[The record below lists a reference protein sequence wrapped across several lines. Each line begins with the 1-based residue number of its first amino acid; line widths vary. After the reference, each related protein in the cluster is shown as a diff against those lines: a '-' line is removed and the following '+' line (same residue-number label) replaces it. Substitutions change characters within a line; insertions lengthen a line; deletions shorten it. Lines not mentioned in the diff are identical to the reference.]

1 MVLPK
6 TRKLIRGAGGAAHN
20 ETLSP
25 AAQSPP
31 AQSAAQSAAQSSATP
46 TTATAASY
54 QVQILDKP
62 PATNK
67 NWWDLCSYLGIDMSQ
82 SHRICTDVSR
92 GGVAVLGTWIDD
104 GDVGGKGSGSNG
116 GSNGGSKEGGS
127 KKYRKREDVEERLRA
142 LGINYRI
149 VPASGDDGEKAV
161 LSGAEEEDE
170 EKEESVEGDKKRRR
184 RVAEGGVVSS
194 AEGSAGGRVD
204 QVASDPAANTSS
216 SSNPPPNT
224 NTNTTNTSSSTTTV
238 NPEIQRLY
246 DANIISQNE
255 YDQMIQADRQFKDE
269 TYSVDFTSSSTGG
282 DGSNGGDD
290 NGNNNGGRIPD
301 LYDAYANRLTA
312 TSWVNTHIYTQ
323 NYTTLTEMSLLE
335 FCRKFS
341 VPRRGRHAGR
351 IKYHRGG
358 YITKR
363 LKFSPVYSSDRTGP
377 DYGKYCRYS
386 LVRYRPW
393 IDAPFGRDE
402 AAEEKG
408 VGGLKKKDTQK
419 KEHEP
424 DEKECIKEW
433 EDFIS
438 ALKPRMQYVPDLLL
452 PPELRGGG
460 ASVDVFLSTEQKDEE
475 EEEFEEDDDDD
486 EGPTG
491 KEKELQE
498 GEVGRKGKDDLY
510 ELVVSA
516 IEQLEGESPAA
527 DGTVENDA
535 TNSSSADLGLEKEDG
550 TNNTDDEV
558 LSELDEIDQEVQG
571 KKKETAVAATTTL
584 SSSPGDM
591 AAPLKEEGQ
600 ESKVDPVVSTDRP
613 SPVSVAC
620 NFDGDE
626 AEDKKTSERV
636 AADAKEEKTEEPT
649 EESDLVVSSSNRC
662 IDFSPARDGA
672 SDESQTPSELH
683 ESSTEEE
690 DAANLA
696 DNDVRDSA
704 CSSTSS
710 QSDDVPYTDDG
721 AVQTLGP
728 RRTRKSVKPKK
739 LAKTVLRKV
748 SSRTSKPTPSSSFH
762 QLVEDVGIEDTLLA
776 DTCGDVIPQSSWKPH
791 PNPTRFWPRVDLSK
805 TEKSTEEPKETPR
818 KARDSDAS
826 TLSVPESPELLFDVS
841 RDLRRADDAF
851 GPAQTFMSTCNGFI
865 GDNEEEERLLVKRKP
880 CPRKKKFVAATPP
893 VQPVHVAA
901 TDETRDEHYFEVSFS

>member
-1 MVLPK
+1 MLLLPK
-6 TRKLIRGAGGAAHN
+6 ALGGAIN
-20 ETLSP
+20 
-25 AAQSPP
+25 
-31 AQSAAQSAAQSSATP
+31 SSNTDVDDKNDSTNDGSNNNNNNFDP
-46 TTATAASY
+46 H
-54 QVQILDKP
+54 QILLLECP
-62 PATNK
+62 PTDLAWWSLCK
-67 NWWDLCSYLGIDMSQ
+67 NLDITMSR
-82 SHRICTDVSR
+82 SHEICTDASKT
-92 GGVAVLGTWIDD
+92 GVGVLGTWSRKECNDIEEKLKMLTID
-104 GDVGGKGSGSNG
+104 
-116 GSNGGSKEGGS
+116 
-127 KKYRKREDVEERLRA
+127 
-142 LGINYRI
+142 YRI
-149 VPASGDDGEKAV
+149 VPAPV
-161 LSGAEEEDE
+161 TVRDE
-170 EKEESVEGDKKRRR
+170 EATLTPAKPTGPLKRN
-184 RVAEGGVVSS
+184 
-194 AEGSAGGRVD
+194 GSDDDSDG
-204 QVASDPAANTSS
+204 ASDRLLGLQSESP
-216 SSNPPPNT
+216 
-224 NTNTTNTSSSTTTV
+224 SSTTTSNTCSTSTSSTSTV
-238 NPEIQRLY
+238 INPEIQRLY

-255 YDQMIQADRQFKDE
+255 YDQMIQADRKFEEE
-269 TYSVDFTSSSTGG
+269 TYSIDFTPST
-282 DGSNGGDD
+282 D
-290 NGNNNGGRIPD
+290 GRIPD

-312 TSWVNTHIYTQ
+312 ASWVNTHIYAQ
-323 NYTTLTEMSLLE
+323 NYPTLTEMSLLE

-636 AADAKEEKTEEPT
+636 ADAKEEKTEEPT

-776 DTCGDVIPQSSWKPH
+776 DTCGDIIPQSSWKPH

-818 KARDSDAS
+818 KARDSYAS

-880 CPRKKKFVAATPP
+880 CPRKKKLVAATPP